1 MKLQFR
7 NNGLELE
14 GYINVT
20 ERNSELLTDK
30 DGKFIEVVKR
40 GVWSRAIK
48 QRTIDLLYN
57 HNTNRKLGDTN
68 TNLEL
73 TEDSI
78 GCKFRAFITDADII
92 ERAKKGLLKSCS
104 FGFIPVRQAKKFIDG
119 IEHRYL
125 EEIELFE
132 VSLLDIAPA
141 YSGCSIN
148 IRSEE
153 QESEYLVRAI
163 DIEELTKQ
171 EITEE
176 VTEDEVEKIEEEA
189 ELTQA
194 EATLENPDASE
205 EEIIEAQEE
214 ILEQQYNKLD
224 NLKMWLWL
232 QNNKRA

>member
-48 QRTIDLLYN
+48 QRTINLLYN

-104 FGFIPVRQAKKFIDG
+104 FGFIPVRQAKKFVDG

-163 DIEELTKQ
+163 DLEEIV
-171 EITEE
+171 ETEE
-176 VTEDEVEKIEEEA
+176 SIEDEVEKIEEEL

-194 EATLENPDASE
+194 EAALENVDDSE

-214 ILEQQYNKLD
+214 ILEQQYDKLD

>member
-14 GYINVT
+14 GYINVSN
-20 ERNSELLTDK
+20 RPSEVLTDK
-30 DGKFIEVVKR
+30 DGKFIEVVR
-40 GVWSRAIK
+40 SGVWGRAIK
-48 QRTIDLLYN
+48 QRKIDLLYN
-57 HNTNRKLGDTN
+57 HRADRKLGDTN

-73 TEDSI
+73 VEDSI
-78 GCKFRAFITDADII
+78 GCKFRAFITDTDII
-92 ERAKKGLLKSCS
+92 ERARKGLLRSCS
-104 FGFIPVRQAKKFIDG
+104 FGFLPVRQAKKFVDG

-148 IRSEE
+148 VRSEE
-153 QESEYLVRAI
+153 QESEYLVRDI
-163 DIEELTKQ
+163 DIEELTKE
-171 EITEE
+171 EIAEE
-176 VTEDEVEKIEEEA
+176 V

-194 EATLENPDASE
+194 EETLENPDATE
-205 EEIIEAQEE
+205 EEIVEAQEE
-214 ILEQQYNKLD
+214 ILEQNYDKLD

-232 QNNKRA
+232 QKNKRA

>member
-7 NNGLELE
+7 NNGVELE

-20 ERNSELLTDK
+20 NRPSEILSDK
-30 DGKFIEVVKR
+30 DGKFIEVVR
-40 GVWSRAIK
+40 SGCWSKAIK

-57 HNTNRKLGDTN
+57 HKNDRKLGDTN

-73 TEDSI
+73 IEDSI
-78 GCKFRAFITDADII
+78 GCKFRCFIYDSEII
-92 ERAKKGLLKSCS
+92 ERARKGLLKSCS
-104 FGFIPVRQAKKFIDG
+104 FGFVPVRQVKKFIDG

-132 VSLLDIAPA
+132 VSLLDIPPA

-148 IRSEE
+148 VRSEY
-153 QESEYLVRAI
+153 QESEYLVRTI
-163 DIEELTKQ
+163 DIEEV
-171 EITEE
+171 TEE
-176 VTEDEVEKIEEEA
+176 VIENEVDKIEEV

-194 EATLENPDASE
+194 EETLENPEATE
-205 EEIIEAQEE
+205 EEVIEAQEE
-214 ILEQQYNKLD
+214 ILEQEYDKLE
-224 NLKMWLWL
+224 NYKMWLWL

>member
-48 QRTIDLLYN
+48 QRTINLLYN

-163 DIEELTKQ
+163 DLEEIV
-171 EITEE
+171 ETEE
-176 VTEDEVEKIEEEA
+176 SIEDEVEKIEEEL

-194 EATLENPDASE
+194 EAALENVDDSE

-214 ILEQQYNKLD
+214 ILEQQYDKLD

>member
-14 GYINVT
+14 GYINVSN
-20 ERNSELLTDK
+20 RPSEVLTDK
-30 DGKFIEVVKR
+30 DGKFIEVVR
-40 GVWSRAIK
+40 SGVWGRAIK
-48 QRTIDLLYN
+48 QRKIDLLYN
-57 HNTNRKLGDTN
+57 HRADRKLGDTN
-68 TNLEL
+68 SNLEL
-73 TEDSI
+73 IEDSI

-92 ERAKKGLLKSCS
+92 ERARKGLLKSCS
-104 FGFIPVRQAKKFIDG
+104 FGFVPVRQAKKFVDG

-132 VSLLDIAPA
+132 VSLLDMAPA

-148 IRSEE
+148 VRSEE

-163 DIEELTKQ
+163 DIEELTKE
-171 EITEE
+171 EIAEE
-176 VTEDEVEKIEEEA
+176 VIEDEVDKIEEES

-194 EATLENPDASE
+194 EETLENPDATE
-205 EEIIEAQEE
+205 AEIVEAQEE
-214 ILEQQYNKLD
+214 ILEQNYDKLE